1 MERTNGVNIFGRR
14 DASAS
19 PIQTTPTYFRF
30 DTCAWDRRRRRR
42 RRRRRPRPR
51 PRPRRRRRRLFPLL
65 PSLHV
70 AQRVPQ
76 DPVTPLAGDLGGSEG
91 GSGEPERGCNSA

>member
-1 MERTNGVNIFGRR
+1 MNIFGRR

-30 DTCAWDRRRRRR
+30 DTCARDRRRRRR
-42 RRRRRPRPR
+42 RGRPRPST
-51 PRPRRRRRRLFPLL
+51 LSSLL
-65 PSLHV
+65 PPLSLSLSSLHV

-76 DPVTPLAGDLGGSEG
+76 DPVTPLARERFWRGEREEEEG
-91 GSGEPERGCNSA
+91 GGGAVIQPDKRS

>member
-1 MERTNGVNIFGRR
+1 MNIFGRR

-30 DTCAWDRRRRRR
+30 DTCARDRRRRRR
-42 RRRRRPRPR
+42 SRP
-51 PRPRRRRRRLFPLL
+51 RRLFPLL

-76 DPVTPLAGDLGGSEG
+76 DPVTPLARDLKGMGVMAG
-91 GSGEPERGCNSA
+91 PSGAVIQPDKRS